1 MNSKDKS
8 SNTQKKQTINDQK
21 TTTTQKNIIENQA
34 PSENINLIKPI
45 AINPKLISPTNK
57 NSTLQLSTVP
67 LTNLNPNSDIP
78 VIYPQFQ
85 LGCLPDM
92 NNINQSISGEFST
105 FITNNGKNITTRNN
119 YENEIIPQNKEG
131 NKPCC
136 SCTKTRC
143 IKKYCECF
151 ANKRYCVDCHCSDCL
166 NNSKF
171 YRKDQNNYKNNEKI
185 DKIIC
190 TCEKSNCNKKYCEC
204 FKAGVACN
212 SKCRCLNCKNKG
224 DNEKSEN
231 KEQEKVK
238 EKEKKDVNVS
248 IDEEKSESKK
258 NSHSHKSSY
267 SDNSFKIQRVSV
279 YINKNQTYINVEK
292 CSKEDMKLLG
302 KKTKK

>member
-1 MNSKDKS
+1 MNSKDKT
-8 SNTQKKQTINDQK
+8 SNTQKKTSPNDQK
-21 TTTTQKNIIENQA
+21 LLYIQKNSIENQT

-45 AINPKLISPTNK
+45 AINPKLMSPTNE
-57 NSTLQLSTVP
+57 NSTLPPSTVS
-67 LTNLNPNSDIP
+67 LSKANPNSDMP
-78 VIYPQFQ
+78 MIYSQFQ
-85 LGCLPDM
+85 LRYLPDINDM
-92 NNINQSISGEFST
+92 NKSVSGEFSKYIRT
-105 FITNNGKNITTRNN
+105 NGKNVPKRNN
-119 YENEIIPQNKEG
+119 YENESMPQNKDG

-151 ANKRYCVDCHCSDCL
+151 ANKRSCIDCHCSDCL
-166 NNSKF
+166 NNSEF
-171 YRKDQNNYKNNEKI
+171 YQKDQNNYKNNEKI

-204 FKAGVACN
+204 FKAGVFCN
-212 SKCRCLNCKNKG
+212 NKCRCLNCKNKSE
-224 DNEKSEN
+224 NEKSEN
-231 KEQEKVK
+231 IEQEK
-238 EKEKKDVNVS
+238 EKEKKNVDLS
-248 IDEEKSESKK
+248 INEEKSESKK
-258 NSHSHKSSY
+258 NSVSNKSSN